1 MPRISTAAAAWQRAA
16 ECEAL
21 GAKAPTEESCKMY
34 AALRDAWIELANELE
49 VTESVGRTTPPLRQ
63 TNDA

>member
-21 GAKAPTEESCKMY
+21 GTKAPTEESRKMY
-34 AALRDAWIELANELE
+34 VTLRDAWIELANELQ
-49 VTESVGRTTPPLRQ
+49 VVESAARTIPTRSQ
-63 TNDA
+63 TRDN

>member
-21 GAKAPTEESCKMY
+21 AARAPAEESRRMY
-34 AALRDAWIELANELE
+34 IALRDAWIDLANELQI
-49 VTESVGRTTPPLRQ
+49 VESAKGASPGPNTD
-63 TNDA
+63 NHS

>member
-21 GAKAPTEESCKMY
+21 AAKAPTEESRKMDI
-34 AALRDAWIELANELE
+34 ALRDAWIELANELQVRE
-49 VTESVGRTTPPLRQ
+49 TAGGTAPSRE
-63 TNDA
+63 NDC

>member
-21 GAKAPTEESCKMY
+21 AAKAPTEESRKMY
-34 AALRDAWIELANELE
+34 IALRDAWIELANELQI
-49 VTESVGRTTPPLRQ
+49 VESAGSTGPVPKTD
-63 TNDA
+63 NDT

>member
-21 GAKAPTEESCKMY
+21 AAKAPTEESRKMY
-34 AALRDAWIELANELE
+34 IALRDAWIDLANELQI
-49 VTESVGRTTPPLRQ
+49 VESAGGTSPVPKTD
-63 TNDA
+63 NHI

>member
-21 GAKAPTEESCKMY
+21 AAKAPTEESRSMY
-34 AALRDAWIELANELE
+34 IALRDAWIELANELQIAE
-49 VTESVGRTTPPLRQ
+49 NARLQRLPRDPAA
-63 TNDA
+63 D

>member
-21 GAKAPTEESCKMY
+21 AGKAPTEESRKMY
-34 AALRDAWIELANELE
+34 IALRDAWIELANELQI
-49 VTESVGRTTPPLRQ
+49 TENARLQQLRGCSAA
-63 TNDA
+63 N